1 MILTRR
7 FPKFSAPFAWLSLAV
22 CLLLAGAGEPALAA
36 DEARPPEAT
45 LHYHF
50 RPIVTFR
57 ASFVGA
63 TPEHRV
69 RRALSRIDALPP
81 GQMELAIE
89 QTPFSIE
96 NRRGINLHIGEW
108 VLFNVLEGDLD
119 PEEKISLE
127 ELARRS
133 AGELSAALQA
143 ASAQRR
149 PMVVLTGVG
158 LSLLATALA
167 LVLLWLIR
175 RATAWMVGHFQQAV
189 EAHPES
195 SAFRWARYAWL
206 LVQRVA
212 QLLMGFLWLSVAYL
226 WLTFVLARF
235 PITEPLGDRLTDF
248 LFGLLDTLGSGI
260 LGAIPALT
268 TAVVILFLTKAFN
281 DAIGNFFKAAR
292 AGRVQVPGLH
302 PETVNATHR
311 IVTIVVWGLG
321 IAIAY
326 PFIPMSDSDA
336 FRGLSV
342 MFGFMLTLGSAGIV
356 NQLMSGLV
364 LVYSRALSVGDFV
377 DLGETVG
384 VRRSRRDRRRGQR
397 GRRLVDQD
405 HQHAQ
410 RGSDDSQRGSCR
422 QLDQE
427 LLAAGWRARH
437 PGVHPGDHRLRHAV
451 APGACHADRG
461 RRTDTRPAD
470 HPEALRLPARPG
482 RLVRRIRTLRSHG
495 QTTRAS
501 ASIIGTARQHSG
513 PVQYLRGTDHVAAFR
528 HAAWQ
533 QRGGTSRALARTTGN
548 AGCLSTTGLTPGNS
562 SPASPVLTTWFH
574 RPTGRGFRTVG
585 TSTDPF
591 SCLRRKSR

>member
-7 FPKFSAPFAWLSLAV
+7 FPKFSAPFAWLLFAV
-22 CLLLAGAGEPALAA
+22 CLFLAGTGAPVLAA

-57 ASFVGA
+57 TTFVG
-63 TPEHRV
+63 TIPEHRV

-81 GQMELAIE
+81 GAMAQAIE
-89 QTPFSIE
+89 QTPFTIE
-96 NRRGINLHIGEW
+96 GRRGINLHIGEW
-108 VLFNVLEGDLD
+108 VLFNILEGDLD
-119 PEEKISLE
+119 PEEKISLD
-127 ELARRS
+127 ELAQR
-133 AGELSAALQA
+133 AADELGTALQA

-149 PMVVLTGVG
+149 PMVVLNGVG
-158 LSLLATALA
+158 LSLLATAIA

-175 RATAWMVGHFQQAV
+175 RATAWMVGHFQQAI

-195 SAFRWARYAWL
+195 SAFRWARHAWL
-206 LVQRVA
+206 LVQRIA

-235 PITEPLGDRLTDF
+235 PLTEPLGDRLSDF

-260 LGAIPALT
+260 LGSIPALT

-311 IVTIVVWGLG
+311 IVTIIVWGLG
-321 IAIAY
+321 IAVAY

-384 VRRSRRDRRRGQR
+384 VVSEVGALSTKIINMRNEEVTIPNAVLVSSPIKNYSRLAGARGTLVSTQVTIGYDTPWRQVHAMLIAAAEQTPGLRAIPKPFVYQR
-397 GRRLVDQD
+397 GLGDWYVEYELFAHMDKPLERVPVLSALHANIQDQFNTYGVQIMSP
-405 HQHAQ
+405 HFVMQPGNNVVVPREHWHAPP
-410 RGSDDSQRGSCR
+410 
-422 QLDQE
+422 
-427 LLAAGWRARH
+427 AAA
-437 PGVHPGDHRLRHAV
+437 DV
-451 APGACHADRG
+451 APPQA
-461 RRTDTRPAD
+461 
-470 HPEALRLPARPG
+470 
-482 RLVRRIRTLRSHG
+482 
-495 QTTRAS
+495 
-501 ASIIGTARQHSG
+501 
-513 PVQYLRGTDHVAAFR
+513 
-528 HAAWQ
+528 
-533 QRGGTSRALARTTGN
+533 
-548 AGCLSTTGLTPGNS
+548 
-562 SPASPVLTTWFH
+562 
-574 RPTGRGFRTVG
+574 
-585 TSTDPF
+585 
-591 SCLRRKSR
+591 

>member
-7 FPKFSAPFAWLSLAV
+7 CPKFSAPLAWLLLVV
-22 CLLLAGAGEPALAA
+22 CLFLAGTGAPALAA

-63 TPEHRV
+63 TPERRV
-69 RRALSRIDALPP
+69 QRALSRIDALPP
-81 GQMELAIE
+81 GPMELAIE

-96 NRRGINLHIGEW
+96 NSRGINLHIGEW

-133 AGELSAALQA
+133 AGELGAALQA

-175 RATAWMVGHFQQAV
+175 RATAWMVGHFQQAI

-235 PITEPLGDRLTDF
+235 PLTEPLGDRLTDF

-311 IVTIVVWGLG
+311 IVTIIVWGLG
-321 IAIAY
+321 IAVAY

-384 VRRSRRDRRRGQR
+384 VVSEVGALSTKIINMRNEEVTIPNAVLVGSSIKNYSRLAGARGTLVSTQVTIGYDTPWRQVHAMLIAAAEQTPGLRTTPKPFVYQR
-397 GRRLVDQD
+397 GLADWYVEYELFAHMDKPLERVPVLSALHANIQDQFNTYGVQIMSP
-405 HQHAQ
+405 HFVMQPGNNVVVPREQWHAPPATP
-410 RGSDDSQRGSCR
+410 D
-422 QLDQE
+422 
-427 LLAAGWRARH
+427 
-437 PGVHPGDHRLRHAV
+437 V
-451 APGACHADRG
+451 APPQA
-461 RRTDTRPAD
+461 
-470 HPEALRLPARPG
+470 
-482 RLVRRIRTLRSHG
+482 
-495 QTTRAS
+495 
-501 ASIIGTARQHSG
+501 
-513 PVQYLRGTDHVAAFR
+513 
-528 HAAWQ
+528 
-533 QRGGTSRALARTTGN
+533 
-548 AGCLSTTGLTPGNS
+548 
-562 SPASPVLTTWFH
+562 
-574 RPTGRGFRTVG
+574 
-585 TSTDPF
+585 
-591 SCLRRKSR
+591 

>member
-1 MILTRR
+1 MILRRR
-7 FPKFSAPFAWLSLAV
+7 FARNSPRLFAWLLLAV
-22 CLLLAGAGEPALAA
+22 CLFLAGTGAPALAA

-57 ASFVGA
+57 TTFVGA

-81 GQMELAIE
+81 GADGAGDRA
-89 QTPFSIE
+89 
-96 NRRGINLHIGEW
+96 NAVHHRGRRGINLHIGEW
-108 VLFNVLEGDLD
+108 VLFNILEGDLD

-127 ELARRS
+127 ELAESQCRRTERS
-133 AGELSAALQA
+133 PAGSQRAA
-143 ASAQRR
+143 ASDGG
-149 PMVVLTGVG
+149 VEGVG
-158 LSLLATALA
+158 LSLLATAIA

-175 RATAWMVGHFQQAV
+175 RATAWMVGHFQQAI

-235 PITEPLGDRLTDF
+235 PLTEPLGDRLTDF

-281 DAIGNFFKAAR
+281 DALGNFFKAAR

-311 IVTIVVWGLG
+311 IVTIIVWGLG
-321 IAIAY
+321 IAVAY

-336 FRGLSV
+336 FKGLSV

-384 VRRSRRDRRRGQR
+384 VVSE
-397 GRRLVDQD
+397 V
-405 HQHAQ
+405 
-410 RGSDDSQRGSCR
+410 
-422 QLDQE
+422 
-427 LLAAGWRARH
+427 
-437 PGVHPGDHRLRHAV
+437 
-451 APGACHADRG
+451 GACRPRSSTCA
-461 RRTDTRPAD
+461 TR
-470 HPEALRLPARPG
+470 
-482 RLVRRIRTLRSHG
+482 
-495 QTTRAS
+495 
-501 ASIIGTARQHSG
+501 
-513 PVQYLRGTDHVAAFR
+513 
-528 HAAWQ
+528 
-533 QRGGTSRALARTTGN
+533 
-548 AGCLSTTGLTPGNS
+548 
-562 SPASPVLTTWFH
+562 
-574 RPTGRGFRTVG
+574 
-585 TSTDPF
+585 
-591 SCLRRKSR
+591 K

>member
-1 MILTRR
+1 VIRQDGLVVDRSSGFWGTRSLEKRSPAGDAKRCEDYNPALVHLQFTLAMILTRR
-7 FPKFSAPFAWLSLAV
+7 FPKFSAPLAWLLLAV
-22 CLLLAGAGEPALAA
+22 CLFLAGTGAPALAA

-57 ASFVGA
+57 TTVAGA
-63 TPEHRV
+63 TPEYRV

-81 GQMELAIE
+81 GAMNLAIE
-89 QTPFSIE
+89 QTPFTVE
-96 NRRGINLHIGEW
+96 GRRGINLHIGESA
-108 VLFNVLEGDLD
+108 LFNILEGDLD
-119 PEEKISLE
+119 PEEKIALE
-127 ELARRS
+127 ELARRT
-133 AGELSAALQA
+133 ADELGTALQA

-149 PMVVLTGVG
+149 PMVLLKGVG
-158 LSLLATALA
+158 LSLLATAIA

-175 RATAWMVGHFQQAV
+175 RATAWMVGHFQQAI

-195 SAFRWARYAWL
+195 SAFRWARHAWL

-235 PITEPLGDRLTDF
+235 PLTEPLGDRLSDF

-260 LGAIPALT
+260 VSAIPALT
-268 TAVVILFLTKAFN
+268 TAIVILFMTKAFN

-311 IVTIVVWGLG
+311 IVTIIVWGLG
-321 IAIAY
+321 IAVAY

-384 VRRSRRDRRRGQR
+384 VVSEVGALSTKIINMRNEEVTIPNAVLVGSPIKNYSRLAGARGTLVSTQVTIGYDTPWRQVHAMLIAAAEQTPGLRAIPKPFVYQR
-397 GRRLVDQD
+397 GLGDWYVEYELFAHMDKPLERVPVLSALHANIQDQFNTYGVQIMSP
-405 HQHAQ
+405 HFVMQPGNNVVVPREHWHAPP
-410 RGSDDSQRGSCR
+410 
-422 QLDQE
+422 
-427 LLAAGWRARH
+427 AAA
-437 PGVHPGDHRLRHAV
+437 DV
-451 APGACHADRG
+451 APPQA
-461 RRTDTRPAD
+461 
-470 HPEALRLPARPG
+470 
-482 RLVRRIRTLRSHG
+482 
-495 QTTRAS
+495 
-501 ASIIGTARQHSG
+501 
-513 PVQYLRGTDHVAAFR
+513 
-528 HAAWQ
+528 
-533 QRGGTSRALARTTGN
+533 
-548 AGCLSTTGLTPGNS
+548 
-562 SPASPVLTTWFH
+562 
-574 RPTGRGFRTVG
+574 
-585 TSTDPF
+585 
-591 SCLRRKSR
+591 